1 MPSYGYYGSFRV
13 GVSAKAALWETT
25 SESFLKVRLL
35 KVRVF
40 IKWKCNNPMSR
51 PGYCGSFQD
60 RGLSRGSTLKGGCC
74 LGAILSASRSVSR
87 ILRPTF
93 PNYPLRQTSY
103 RKNYTTLWS
112 WMASKLRE
120 KGIEA
125 NRNLTMI
132 FKPAVVA
139 VTCWKILGVI
149 QGSRRSQPPKFTPL
163 KMLDISEKYLTC
175 LKYQK
180 SIWPA
185 LDTRKVFDLH
195 EIPEKYLTCLTCQK
209 SIWLAII

>member
-1 MPSYGYYGSFRV
+1 
-13 GVSAKAALWETT
+13 
-25 SESFLKVRLL
+25 
-35 KVRVF
+35 
-40 IKWKCNNPMSR
+40 MSR

-163 KMLDISEKYLTC
+163 KMLDIRKVFDLSEILEKYLTCLRYQKSIWLALDIRKAFDLPQMSEKYLTC
-175 LKYQK
+175 RNIRRVFDLLWYWK
-180 SIWPA
+180 SIW
-185 LDTRKVFDLH
+185 LFGQLSDL
-195 EIPEKYLTCLTCQK
+195 PWPKYKK
-209 SIWLAII
+209 SIWLA

>member
-1 MPSYGYYGSFRV
+1 
-13 GVSAKAALWETT
+13 
-25 SESFLKVRLL
+25 
-35 KVRVF
+35 
-40 IKWKCNNPMSR
+40 MSR

-132 FKPAVVA
+132 FKPAMMA

-163 KMLDISEKYLTC
+163 KMLDIPEKYLTC

-185 LDTRKVFDLH
+185 LDTRKEFELPWYQKSVWLDLILK
-195 EIPEKYLTCLTCQK
+195 EYLTFWT
-209 SIWLAII
+209 SIWLNLT